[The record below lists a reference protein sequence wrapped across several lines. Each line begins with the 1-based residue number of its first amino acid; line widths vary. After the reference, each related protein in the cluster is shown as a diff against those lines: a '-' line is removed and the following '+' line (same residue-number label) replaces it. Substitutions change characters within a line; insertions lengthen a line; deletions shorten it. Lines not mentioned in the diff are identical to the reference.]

1 MPFIKCC
8 AFNAY
13 LAIPYVYHCHV
24 IGKRGVCEL
33 AHLFLSYHNEK
44 YNGTMLSNY
53 NETILNINS

>member
-8 AFNAY
+8 AFNVY
-13 LAIPYVYHCHV
+13 LVIHYVYHCHV
-24 IGKRGVCEL
+24 IGKRGVCAL